1 MNELGYCLFS
11 DKDEPFDEK
20 SYEAKSGERTNQ
32 VNDFSRMNDIYSEIY
47 EIIDDVF
54 EDIDSHKKTELSE
67 SVISIFTKYKQQ
79 FAQLIPNTNYLNLY
93 DYSNNNQN
101 SISPSNINLLL
112 YPSPNYSYPIPNYV
126 MYPPNLW
133 LPQTPV
139 PPPFYFPVYYP
150 IPYRPSTSFL
160 PPFKFPQPPF
170 NPFMITP
177 PPNCKSRNRKRQKK
191 NTKNKNQ

>member
-101 SISPSNINLLL
+101 SISPSNIKLIIVSIAKLQLSDSKLRYVSPKFMVTSDSCSPSILFSSLLSNSISTIYL
-112 YPSPNYSYPIPNYV
+112 IFTTIQVSPASI
-126 MYPPNLW
+126 
-133 LPQTPV
+133 
-139 PPPFYFPVYYP
+139 
-150 IPYRPSTSFL
+150 
-160 PPFKFPQPPF
+160 
-170 NPFMITP
+170 
-177 PPNCKSRNRKRQKK
+177 
-191 NTKNKNQ
+191 